1 MALLIAV
8 GPAYHNG
15 TVWQRIGNQIDAHD
29 DPYGVGRGYGIERG
43 LGAGV
48 GLGVGLGV
56 SAEGSVQYLP
66 PVFKRSTPL
75 KPPQIFITL
84 PLQTAVW
91 EARASGALVVLVA
104 VQLSASGLYLPPVSK
119 RLLLS
124 LPRQTIISLPV
135 HTAV

>member
-1 MALLIAV
+1 MALLIV
-8 GPAYHNG
+8 FGPAYHSGLYGSASEIRSN
-15 TVWQRIGNQIDAHD
+15 AHD
-29 DPYGVGRGYGIERG
+29 DPYEVGRGCGVERG

-66 PVFKRSTPL
+66 PAFKRSTPL

-84 PLQTAVW
+84 PVQTAVW
-91 EARASGALVVLVA
+91 EARASGALVVLVP
-104 VQLSASGLYLPPVSK
+104 VRLSELGFVSSSGIERAAGPNPP
-119 RLLLS
+119 
-124 LPRQTIISLPV
+124 QIIISLPV

>member
-1 MALLIAV
+1 MALLIV
-8 GPAYHNG
+8 FGPAYHSGLYGSASEIRSN
-15 TVWQRIGNQIDAHD
+15 AHD
-29 DPYGVGRGYGIERG
+29 DPYEVGRGCGVERG

-66 PVFKRSTPL
+66 PAFKRSTPL

-84 PLQTAVW
+84 PVQTAVL

-104 VQLSASGLYLPPVSK
+104 VQLSAVGLYRPPVFK
-119 RLLLS
+119 
-124 LPRQTIISLPV
+124 
-135 HTAV
+135 

>member
-1 MALLIAV
+1 MALLIV
-8 GPAYHNG
+8 FGPAYHSGLYGSASEIRSN
-15 TVWQRIGNQIDAHD
+15 AHD
-29 DPYGVGRGYGIERG
+29 DPYEVGRGCGVECG

-66 PVFKRSTPL
+66 PAFKRSTPL

-84 PLQTAVW
+84 PVQTAVL
-91 EARASGALVVLVA
+91 EARASGALVVLVG

-124 LPRQTIISLPV
+124 LPPQTITSLPV